1 MRSRNTKPKPMNII
15 PKPMNAKLE
24 STNAKLK
31 PKNVKLIFSEN
42 TRRLKDD
49 GGPTKRVKK
58 ENKAT

>member
-31 PKNVKLIFSEN
+31 PRNVKLIFSEN
-42 TRRLKDD
+42 RRLKDD
-49 GGPTKRVKK
+49 DGPTKRVKK